1 MQYRISLQHRL
12 ECLIKGDELCY
23 DWKVTLNISMST
35 LYQYANYTNFLQCA
49 FSNPGYASNLIRNL

>member
-35 LYQYANYTNFLQCA
+35 LYQYAKLYKLSAMCI
-49 FSNPGYASNLIRNL
+49 L